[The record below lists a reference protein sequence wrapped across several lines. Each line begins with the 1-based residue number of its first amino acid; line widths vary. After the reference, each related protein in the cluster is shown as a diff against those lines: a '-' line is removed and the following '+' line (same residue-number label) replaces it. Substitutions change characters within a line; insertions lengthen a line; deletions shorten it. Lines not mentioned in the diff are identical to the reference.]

1 MKVIRFIFSFVGLWI
16 CALALLALVLDGV
29 RSIAANAIVMKSLG
43 ETWFEISRESLNLA
57 QAVIQRN
64 MHPLIWDPLI
74 QWILMAPAWLV
85 VGLIGLLFV
94 YLGRK
99 RRPRVIRIERSR
111 L

>member
-1 MKVIRFIFSFVGLWI
+1 MKIIRFVFSLIGLWI
-16 CALALLALVLDGV
+16 CALSLLALVLDGV

-43 ETWFEISRESLNLA
+43 ETWFEISRESLNLV

-64 MHPLIWDPLI
+64 VHPLIWDPVI

-85 VGLIGLLFV
+85 AGVIGLFFV

-99 RRPRVIRIERSR
+99 RRPKVIRI
-111 L
+111 